1 MKRRW
6 CVREGVFER
15 DDGLWW
21 LNKELNDP
29 RERSHTPMAIA
40 LKNGDISRVI
50 DIKCDRLSASGKRR
64 WIN

>member
-6 CVREGVFER
+6 FVREGVFER

-29 RERSHTPMAIA
+29 QEKGRTPMTIA
-40 LKNGDISRVI
+40 LKNGNISRVI
-50 DIKCDRLSASGKRR
+50 NFKYGGLSASGKRR
-64 WIN
+64 WIP

>member
-29 RERSHTPMAIA
+29 RERSRTPMAIA

-50 DIKCDRLSASGKRR
+50 DLKCGRLSASGKRR